1 LLWGHIRTKLSSGHQ
16 QAGATFDIETP
27 NALIGVKFSQPDV
40 EVSYDPEK
48 QETIGVAHT
57 VELIAINLVTN
68 EQITVPV
75 GSTVII
81 VGLVMKVVSGTTAAA
96 IVAGVA
102 AAEAE
107 IATAATA
114 TTTTAARIGK
124 GTMIAI
130 GAGAAVAVGGVALAA
145 SSGDGDSSGETSGS
159 GNYTVS
165 DLEGTW
171 VGAWPVSFTF
181 SVPMPVPFPVTE
193 IPIAFV
199 FDAQGNATNWEFSGF
214 ISRDCEKFR
223 VSPSGEVSGTCYSEG
238 IFEGLSVNWTYNF
251 QGHFTSQDSMD
262 MRLNGVGTGT
272 ETGTSVT
279 VSCTGSGTLTHY
291 K

>member
-1 LLWGHIRTKLSSGHQ
+1 MYTKTSHFCLSMFYHRTATWLLLVIFLSSLAPSMSLAQQPTATISTVSGTVLVNGQEKGQGTVLSAGDVLETQAGASVVLELSDGSLLELGENTKLDIAELSQTAAGARVSHLKLLWGHIRTKLSSGHQ

-145 SSGDGDSSGETSGS
+145 SSGDDGCGGD
-159 GNYTVS
+159 
-165 DLEGTW
+165 
-171 VGAWPVSFTF
+171 
-181 SVPMPVPFPVTE
+181 
-193 IPIAFV
+193 
-199 FDAQGNATNWEFSGF
+199 QG
-214 ISRDCEKFR
+214 D
-223 VSPSGEVSGTCYSEG
+223 VQVPSGD
-238 IFEGLSVNWTYNF
+238 I
-251 QGHFTSQDSMD
+251 Q
-262 MRLNGVGTGT
+262 
-272 ETGTSVT
+272 T
-279 VSCTGSGTLTHY
+279 V
-291 K
+291 